1 MNELLNAV
9 EAAKRG
15 ESNGFQTL
23 YSLTSKAALAVIR
36 RYCDRTADYEDLL
49 QDTYIRVYKSINDL
63 QDARKAQ
70 AWINRIAAN
79 TAIRHNMKKNPS
91 MFSDLADDEGM
102 IPEFAD
108 TNQNHNPELIADQK
122 AVSQAVRQILDSL
135 PEDQR
140 AALWMVYGQNVTIR
154 EMAQQLGI
162 SENTIKSRLYQGRK
176 KLLAR
181 REDFLKL
188 GVDLTI
194 IPVALLVSMAFQD
207 TVYGAV
213 SATAGAAAAIG
224 LKTAADSGSAAGAG
238 SSAPGAGAAAGT
250 AASGTGAAAGT
261 AASGAGAATA
271 ASAAALSTKIAAAG
285 LSLGAKIGI
294 AAASLAAAAAV
305 GTAAAFGVIPIPGL
319 SSHSALQADSTVSEE
334 NLVSAEEPAETPV
347 YAEEPAEAPDEP
359 TVPQEQVLEAA
370 EEDLALLGN
379 LYTICT
385 DSQDDMEMHWYLRD
399 NFDDFRSLCEDTF
412 SQGHVL
418 FDGSQVVLNGSGEG
432 LVLKGRHRENKLGA
446 FYEINAYAGSFQ
458 YGVPNGQITRFGV
471 YRWDSLETIG
481 YEFEADLLVKTTI
494 QDRTMEGHTEISK
507 IYGYET
513 NDSLMDYVLYRFTGN
528 FHQGKPEGA
537 FVFEDYFPY
546 EDESYYYDL
555 EYQDGSVVQTDSV
568 LKMDGD
574 NLYLL
579 DRTGTHEKQT
589 RGIQNSFVEMDTSW
603 VTDFPELLLPD
614 DITRDE

>member
-23 YSLTSKAALAVIR
+23 YSLTSKTALAVIR

-49 QDTYIRVYKSINDL
+49 QDTYVRVYKSINDL
-63 QDARKAQ
+63 RDARKAQ

-224 LKTAADSGSAAGAG
+224 LETAADSGSAAGAG
-238 SSAPGAGAAAGT
+238 SSAP
-250 AASGTGAAAGT
+250 GTGAAAGT

-271 ASAAALSTKIAAAG
+271 ASTAALSAKAAAAG

-305 GTAAAFGVIPIPGL
+305 GTAAAFGVIPVPGL
-319 SSHSALQADSTVSEE
+319 SSHSALQADATVSEE
-334 NLVSAEEPAETPV
+334 NSAPAEEPAETPV

-359 TVPQEQVLEAA
+359 AVPQEQVLEAA
-370 EEDLALLGN
+370 EEDLALLEN

-399 NFDDFRSLCEDTF
+399 NFDDFRRLCEDIF

-418 FDGSQVVLNGSGEG
+418 FNGGQAILNGSGEG
-432 LVLKGRHRENKLGA
+432 LVLKGGQRDGKLGP
-446 FYEINAYAGSFQ
+446 FYSINVYTGSFQ
-458 YGVPNGQITRFGV
+458 YGVPNGQITRFGML
-471 YRWDSLETIG
+471 RWDSLDSIG
-481 YEFEADLLVKTTI
+481 FEFEPDLIVKTTI
-494 QDRTMEGHTEISK
+494 QNRTMEGHTEISK

-513 NDSLMDYVLYRFTGN
+513 NGSLMDFIMYRFTGN
-528 FHQGKPEGA
+528 FHQGKPKGA

-568 LKMDGD
+568 LKIDGD

-579 DRTGTHEKQT
+579 DRTGTQETQT
-589 RGIQNSFVEMDTSW
+589 LGIQNSFVKMGASW

-614 DITRDE
+614 DIALEE